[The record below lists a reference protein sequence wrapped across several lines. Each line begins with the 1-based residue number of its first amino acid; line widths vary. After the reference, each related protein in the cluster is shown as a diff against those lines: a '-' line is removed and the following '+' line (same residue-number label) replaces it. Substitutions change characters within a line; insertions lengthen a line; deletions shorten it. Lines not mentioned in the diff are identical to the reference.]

1 MEPQKILIHSSQR
14 GKGLFEQADH
24 SDKGIKIG
32 DIPTLVIVW
41 EKSAVPKPMIP
52 FNAVVV
58 IFYFSFLTQ

>member
-41 EKSAVPKPMIP
+41 EKSAVPKPMRSEERR
-52 FNAVVV
+52 VGKECG
-58 IFYFSFLTQ
+58 S